1 MAQNGHGHKKKT
13 EEEMLRSL
21 DKQDREIE
29 ALKGLLNNERTQVEN
44 LKKKCFDTD
53 KARQEMK
60 VQVERLSTR
69 IKFKDNEVQELM
81 TQQRKAPVETTTQ
94 TKWDKETEMCS
105 VDSPH
110 SEEPDAMNTAHT
122 SGATT
127 FRSLQTAQVEPPPP
141 PPILLLLFN
150 LISDST
156 YSSRS

>member
-1 MAQNGHGHKKKT
+1 MGQNGHKKKT

-21 DKQDREIE
+21 DKQEREIE

-60 VQVERLSTR
+60 VQVERLSTQ

-81 TQQRKAPVETTTQ
+81 TQQRKAPPVEATTPN
-94 TKWDKETEMCS
+94 KWDKETEMCS

-110 SEEPDAMNTAHT
+110 SEEPDAMNTAHA

-127 FRSLQTAQVEPPPP
+127 FRSLQTAQVEPFLPS
-141 PPILLLLFN
+141 PIQSHL
-150 LISDST
+150 
-156 YSSRS
+156 